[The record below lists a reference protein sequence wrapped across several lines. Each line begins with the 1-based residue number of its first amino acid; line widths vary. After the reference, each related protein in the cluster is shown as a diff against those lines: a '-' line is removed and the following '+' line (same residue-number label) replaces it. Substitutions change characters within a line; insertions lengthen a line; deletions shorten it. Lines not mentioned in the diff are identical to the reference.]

1 MFDILNNNSERS
13 ELRKFVQKADINELC
28 NLMTERVC
36 HLDAPKILDNILI
49 GFSNS
54 KNCET
59 KRRQLVESVLRSLY
73 KAKVHTNSVDA
84 IINRIVKEFTQYGK
98 TSLVHLVEF
107 CLESLRN
114 NEDDHTSW
122 KDILPLL
129 LETMKE
135 DKFIG
140 YKGSEVS
147 GTEYKSLIVKS
158 IIDSNWDPKISTS
171 LAKMF
176 REMSLEKNDLETVMR
191 ALCHVLPKSDPNEIP
206 PLVHQLLRL
215 GNDSRLLFNTLYRYF
230 HQKYSEADAHEN
242 SESSNIIG
250 EISSKEL
257 ITVESTV
264 LYHIVMAVQ
273 MDHKIMKDFLRYLKS
288 VTNTPEFVLDPFII
302 SVLLLNVSMFEDQI
316 LDVLKL
322 AVIRRIQDEEKS
334 KKSAW
339 LRKTLT
345 YDWRIID
352 VLLKVVEYSA
362 QDRYQ
367 IVECLVDFA
376 STLMSVEKRM
386 SHEEVLLA
394 ELGVKIIQKVAQRVD
409 ISGKYILQLLSEKIL
424 ISSCSVSQ
432 YTDCLAFL
440 CQKLTMTVL
449 DNKILV
455 VGLLEQLL
463 SIPGGVAMQVLYA
476 ILPITKISNSIRD
489 TVVLVLRKALTTRD
503 TYTRQMAVLGFLQ
516 LLKNLKVSSL
526 CALSQGNSSSTTST
540 STSSVL
546 TEATLEK
553 EMRNVTQDPQYNLS
567 LCQELLSILRRCF
580 IYDYRV
586 RLCLYEGLYDA
597 ITVNS
602 ELAEFVT
609 EMLLERFKLFYE
621 PDENIVPPV
630 IFDKC
635 TITQGAEEILQ
646 EPLGELIFLI
656 QKIYIKTASKNYAA
670 VHEFSMILESFCRRT
685 SRTEAEH
692 LNLNETTDLLDNL
705 PKSQK
710 ALHRLKLTIS
720 ICEALIAYRFG
731 AWSVD
736 SVHFAENVVSLFKSY
751 IRFVDFLK
759 RSNKAKKG
767 DTKSK
772 ADKDVTDKSF
782 RKTTRAATLKLPNT
796 VIDLDTAFKMLSLLY
811 DKNGVSWAT
820 KEQAEIL
827 RKRTEFH
834 HYVLQT
840 CLNLFCNAKS
850 MKGADLKRHKQQ
862 YSKNYLQI
870 GGFLFKNVISD
881 LDSIRNFDE
890 PTAAFALECFKEL
903 CDLMCNS
910 LGSEFQKFLNVTG
923 GVHKKEGAN
932 SQIEALLR
940 PLTVMFV
947 NAVEEEE
954 SEDLNVKK
962 IPLHLIETISH
973 LVHKVPFQNNIKEDK
988 IQVWLQKETA
998 TKHFEPSVSLVIM
1011 QLLLFVEEQTAEY
1024 GTILKEVCEDLSEK
1038 YSEESDSAVGAFKII
1053 NERTIPQIYSS
1064 INNAI
1069 KCKLNNAVWL
1079 FGRLKA
1085 EQIIISTPGM
1095 EEETRRQELKN
1106 KERYLCN
1113 ILAYIV
1119 GLLALFVDTKSDPGP
1134 HTDAVLKNVQQ
1145 VFNILSNLTKYYM
1158 SKSSTQNVAFES
1170 TKFKMLVESAGKSLK
1185 PKVEDFIS
1193 EIEEYK
1199 NKDQNKSS
1207 DSCARRNKSLRE
1219 TKVIPRV
1226 IYEIEQFNKDILT
1239 LSKKSGIELNK
1250 YVKHSKTRDFKI
1262 NKMQLVENLDGINMS
1277 MLTTQNTMNNCTR
1290 TEDPDVSE
1298 RSERSSDSENGATPS
1313 KRHRENS
1320 AYDS

>member
-13 ELRKFVQKADINELC
+13 ELRKFVQKADINEVSILYELC

-432 YTDCLAFL
+432 YT
-440 CQKLTMTVL
+440 
-449 DNKILV
+449 
-455 VGLLEQLL
+455 
-463 SIPGGVAMQVLYA
+463 
-476 ILPITKISNSIRD
+476 
-489 TVVLVLRKALTTRD
+489 
-503 TYTRQMAVLGFLQ
+503 
-516 LLKNLKVSSL
+516 
-526 CALSQGNSSSTTST
+526 
-540 STSSVL
+540 
-546 TEATLEK
+546 
-553 EMRNVTQDPQYNLS
+553 
-567 LCQELLSILRRCF
+567 
-580 IYDYRV
+580 
-586 RLCLYEGLYDA
+586 GLYDA